1 MRHSAPAR
9 PSALSRVLG
18 AVGEVLLTA
27 GIIVFLFLVWQLWW
41 TDVIASREQSRLVES
56 FYDENNGMGSDGDA
70 AERVPA
76 PEYRTDPPSAAG
88 TGAIRDSVDTN
99 ELWAVLHVPAFGDD
113 YQVGIAEGIDLKSVL
128 DRGSLGH
135 YPETQLPGEVGNFAV
150 AGHRQSYG
158 APLWNQPSLAIGAPL
173 IVETSDTYYVYRV
186 TEHDIVVPS
195 AIEVLAPVPMQPGA
209 PPNGHFMTL
218 TTCHPPFVSN
228 ERWITFAELD
238 YWAPRSEGTPKEM
251 L

>member
-1 MRHSAPAR
+1 MRYSPTAR

-18 AVGEVLLTA
+18 VFGELLLTA

-41 TDVIASREQSRLVES
+41 TDVIAGREQSRLVES
-56 FYDENNGMGSDGDA
+56 FYDENDTGTGGGD
-70 AERVPA
+70 VS

-99 ELWAVLHVPAFGDD
+99 EIWGVLHVPAFGDD

-158 APLWNQPSLAIGAPL
+158 APLRNQPSLAIGDPL

-186 TEHDIVVPS
+186 TEHEIVAPS